1 MKMTM
6 FGPTFAIEIG
16 SKKGRKCIFMKID
29 GLKQTMNQKNK
40 KK

>member
-6 FGPTFAIEIG
+6 FGPTFAIERG

-29 GLKQTMNQKNK
+29 GLNQTMNQTN
-40 KK
+40 